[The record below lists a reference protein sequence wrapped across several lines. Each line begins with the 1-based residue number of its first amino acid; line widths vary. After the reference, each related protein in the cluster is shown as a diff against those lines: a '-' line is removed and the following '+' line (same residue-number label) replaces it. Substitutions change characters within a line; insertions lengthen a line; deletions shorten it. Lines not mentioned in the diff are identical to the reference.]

1 MFNQKSC
8 VIDCTARNLSEG
20 GARLHVASVVG
31 VPRAVRAADRWH
43 RPAGRN
49 DVANRT
55 RNRRSV
61 SVGLS
66 GRRFIDFP
74 DWAGGYVAALRAARA
89 CKVIRVDRFV
99 GAVPDAEFLGRAGG
113 LEAFGVLDGLG
124 GEELVLATGLYSPSM
139 YPVPH
144 HGPARRGAFFL
155 CAGVRANSA
164 SEDSRRNSPSSLA
177 LVRQPR
183 NSGRQQALLTHRREE
198 NCPWFSKAGDHLN
211 RNDGNCR

>member
-1 MFNQKSC
+1 VFNQKSC

-124 GEELVLATGLYSPSM
+124 GEELVLATGYIAPLCIPSLIM
-139 YPVPH
+139 APLGAGLFSCVLAYELTA
-144 HGPARRGAFFL
+144 PARI
-155 CAGVRANSA
+155 AGGIV
-164 SEDSRRNSPSSLA
+164 L
-177 LVRQPR
+177 PR
-183 NSGRQQALLTHRREE
+183 L
-198 NCPWFSKAGDHLN
+198 P
-211 RNDGNCR
+211 

>member
-1 MFNQKSC
+1 

-124 GEELVLATGLYSPSM
+124 GEELVLATGYIAPLCIPSLIM
-139 YPVPH
+139 APL
-144 HGPARRGAFFL
+144 GAGFFL
-155 CAGVRANSA
+155 VCWRTS
-164 SEDSRRNSPSSLA
+164 
-177 LVRQPR
+177 
-183 NSGRQQALLTHRREE
+183 
-198 NCPWFSKAGDHLN
+198 
-211 RNDGNCR
+211 